1 MQGVPGGSEYVA
13 LTVPETITLQR
24 ANGSRIYLRSTQGF
38 QFGDHEEFPKE
49 RKVHTRQYA
58 YTLSESEDLS
68 AELFSW
74 QWHPPA
80 WPEPHMH
87 IGRGH
92 PDHGPLSKLHV
103 PTGRVAFEQV
113 LRFAI
118 TEYDVETA
126 KPREEALAD
135 LDEVLRRF
143 HAFKSWG

>member
-1 MQGVPGGSEYVA
+1 M
-13 LTVPETITLQR
+13 PETISLESGDGR
-24 ANGSRIYLRSTQGF
+24 RIYLRATQGF
-38 QFGDHEEFPKE
+38 TFGDNERVAKE
-49 RKVHTRQYA
+49 RKVNTLQYA
-58 YTLSESEDLS
+58 YTLSEDADLA

-92 PDHGPLSKLHV
+92 PEHGVLSKLHV

-118 TEYDVETA
+118 TEYDVQTA
-126 KPREEALAD
+126 KPRDEALGV
-135 LDEVLRRF
+135 LDDVLTRF
-143 HAFKSWG
+143 HRHKSW